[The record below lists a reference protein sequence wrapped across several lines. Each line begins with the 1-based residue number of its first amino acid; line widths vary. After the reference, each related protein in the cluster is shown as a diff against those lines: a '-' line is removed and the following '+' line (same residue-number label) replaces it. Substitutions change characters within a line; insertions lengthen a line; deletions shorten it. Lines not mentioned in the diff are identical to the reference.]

1 MSSYL
6 PQVCVQSNA
15 NAARGICKP
24 PCRLVQVEMASSY
37 GSVPIANI
45 STGVKAKLQKW
56 MGKASTNVRDKRSA
70 SCQENAAE
78 ITDYA
83 LQLQI
88 NNAMPVTYHSRTHS
102 APIPMTYIEKAAK
115 KPRKSSIS
123 TPPSS
128 FTKNPGTRENG
139 KIDEYPKNGMPR
151 GLTHSMVLHES
162 SSGPS
167 SSLQKQNNVNCCSK
181 VLNLEDQTDS
191 VAINSTRRTKNMESN
206 ANAASSRALMKGNR
220 PPCAVSRTSGEYSDE
235 STSSD
240 NEKITSNLVFESNQ
254 NDVQQLSGQIQS
266 RLQKWVERASY
277 QAALQDRR
285 LSEESAS
292 STDDSL
298 NAPES
303 PKSRS
308 SGSEPKSWTNES
320 QVKKIKELELAL
332 KELVE
337 NVGIRGGTGLRSSGS
352 SAQRSRNNSQKDN
365 EELDENG
372 NQGLLNKLSRDCSE
386 SGFHQDRN
394 SSSSTESDASVNIAD
409 GDAKLMIDNPEKSNE
424 LSSENQMED
433 LDDAIFKSTCPIRDP
448 ESRKYVHLHTNGRRS
463 VTLQEVLLCE
473 TLIEQCP
480 IQNNKVDQ
488 VKKITQTNG
497 KRIQYDSMKNKD
509 KANKGEYSLEAK
521 IIKNRSGK
529 SELAERQN
537 DTDNSELS
545 ENSQQN
551 RPRDGPGKKLERPKL
566 RKQITDPNG
575 SSLKVVSDLAVRE
588 SMRQYLKFKDADL
601 SAFAVECVR
610 HANKKKQGR
619 RRERDVEKENLGNK
633 TVQRSKKAN
642 TDEAN
647 GAQSVQI
654 AEINP
659 GIVIISSQDEDD
671 KTDEAER
678 STTPTD
684 SCRSSMDDETANK
697 PVENERRSRY
707 SFART
712 AEEAEWFTKEFIDA
726 AQGNRVA
733 KKESLERSSSNPQR
747 DPLSSQRLYK
757 FPSMP
762 MFYIPKDNVDSENE
776 KQEKKETV
784 NAPSASLSPQRRSVA
799 SFPSALVSLDTRPD
813 PFYHGLSDSASTAK
827 QPANSNSVLTGK
839 EPSQDENGNEVDKTS
854 KRPKLRKRKM
864 SAPSRSGLYPMTNVR
879 VDIEALI

>member
-1 MSSYL
+1 M
-6 PQVCVQSNA
+6 
-15 NAARGICKP
+15 
-24 PCRLVQVEMASSY
+24 
-37 GSVPIANI
+37 NI

-78 ITDYA
+78 MTDYA

-88 NNAMPVTYHSRTHS
+88 NNAMPETYHSRTHS
-102 APIPMTYIEKAAK
+102 APIPMTYSEKVAK
-115 KPRKSSIS
+115 KTRKSSIS

-128 FTKNPGTRENG
+128 FTKNQGTRENG
-139 KIDEYPKNGMPR
+139 KIDEYPKNGIPR

-162 SSGPS
+162 SSEPS
-167 SSLQKQNNVNCCSK
+167 SSLQKQNNVNCYSEE
-181 VLNLEDQTDS
+181 LNLEDQTDS
-191 VAINSTRRTKNMESN
+191 VEVNATRRAKNMDSN
-206 ANAASSRALMKGNR
+206 ANAISSRALMKGNR
-220 PPCAVSRTSGEYSDE
+220 PPCAVSKTSGEYSDE
-235 STSSD
+235 SASSD
-240 NEKITSNLVFESNQ
+240 NEKIASNLVFESNQ
-254 NDVQQLSGQIQS
+254 NNVQQLSGQIQS

-308 SGSEPKSWTNES
+308 SGSEAKSWTNES

-337 NVGIRGGTGLRSSGS
+337 NVGVRGGTSPRSPGS
-352 SAQRSRNNSQKDN
+352 SVQRSRNNSQKDN

-394 SSSSTESDASVNIAD
+394 SSSSTRSDASVNMAD

-424 LSSENQMED
+424 LCSESQMED
-433 LDDAIFKSTCPIRDP
+433 LDDVVFKSSCPIRDP
-448 ESRKYVHLHTNGRRS
+448 ESKKYVHLHKNGRRT

-497 KRIQYDSMKNKD
+497 KKIHYDSMKNKG
-509 KANKGEYSLEAK
+509 KAECSLEAT

-529 SELAERQN
+529 SESAERQN
-537 DTDNSELS
+537 DNDNSKLS
-545 ENSQQN
+545 ENSQN
-551 RPRDGPGKKLERPKL
+551 RPRDGPGKRLERPKF
-566 RKQITDPNG
+566 RKQMTDPDG

-610 HANKKKQGR
+610 HANKKKQER
-619 RRERDVEKENLGNK
+619 RREGDVEKENLANK
-633 TVQRSKKAN
+633 TVQLTKKADTN
-642 TDEAN
+642 ELN
-647 GAQSVQI
+647 GAQCVQI
-654 AEINP
+654 AEEKP
-659 GIVIISSQDEDD
+659 GIGIISSQDEDD
-671 KTDEAER
+671 KSDEAER
-678 STTPTD
+678 STTPTE
-684 SCRSSMDDETANK
+684 SCRSSMEDETANN
-697 PVENERRSRY
+697 PTENERRSDY

-712 AEEAEWFTKEFIDA
+712 AEEAEWLTKEFIDA

-747 DPLSSQRLYK
+747 DPVSSQRLYK

-762 MFYIPKDNVDSENE
+762 MFYIPKDNVDSENG
-776 KQEKKETV
+776 KQKKKETV
-784 NAPSASLSPQRRSVA
+784 NAPSASLSPPRRSAV
-799 SFPSALVSLDTRPD
+799 SFPSALELLNTRPD
-813 PFYHGLSDSASTAK
+813 PFYHGLSDTASTTK
-827 QPANSNSVLTGK
+827 QRTNSSSVLTGK
-839 EPSQDENGNEVDKTS
+839 EPSEDENGNEVDKTS

>member
-15 NAARGICKP
+15 NAVRGICKP
-24 PCRLVQVEMASSY
+24 PCRLAQVEMASSY
-37 GSVPIANI
+37 GSVPIVNI
-45 STGVKAKLQKW
+45 SNGVKAKLQKW

-78 ITDYA
+78 MTDYA

-88 NNAMPVTYHSRTHS
+88 NNAMPVTYHSRAHS
-102 APIPMTYIEKAAK
+102 APIPMTYGEKVAK

-128 FTKNPGTRENG
+128 FTKNQGTRENG
-139 KIDEYPKNGMPR
+139 KIDAYPKNGIPR

-162 SSGPS
+162 SSEPS

-181 VLNLEDQTDS
+181 DLSPEDQTDS
-191 VAINSTRRTKNMESN
+191 VAVSASRRAKNMNTN
-206 ANAASSRALMKGNR
+206 ANATNSRALMKVNR
-220 PPCAVSRTSGEYSDE
+220 PPCAVSKTSGEYSDE
-235 STSSD
+235 SASSD
-240 NEKITSNLVFESNQ
+240 NEKIASNLVFESNP

-266 RLQKWVERASY
+266 RLQKWVERASH

-285 LSEESAS
+285 LSEGSES

-298 NAPES
+298 NPPES

-320 QVKKIKELELAL
+320 QVKTIKELELAL
-332 KELVE
+332 KELVG
-337 NVGIRGGTGLRSSGS
+337 NVGVRGGNWPSKQGGTRSPGSSG
-352 SAQRSRNNSQKDN
+352 QRSRNNSQKDN

-372 NQGLLNKLSRDCSE
+372 NQCLLNKLSRDGSE
-386 SGFHQDRN
+386 SGFHQNRN
-394 SSSSTESDASVNIAD
+394 SSSSTESDASVNMAD

-424 LSSENQMED
+424 LCSENQMED
-433 LDDAIFKSTCPIRDP
+433 LDDVIFESSCPIRDQ
-448 ESRKYVHLHTNGRRS
+448 SRKYVHPHKNGRRS

-480 IQNNKVDQ
+480 IQNNKDDQ
-488 VKKITQTNG
+488 VKRTTQTNS
-497 KRIQYDSMKNKD
+497 KKNHYDSMKNKG
-509 KANKGEYSLEAK
+509 KGEYSLEAT
-521 IIKNRSGK
+521 IKNRSGK

-537 DTDNSELS
+537 DTDNSKLS
-545 ENSQQN
+545 ENSQN
-551 RPRDGPGKKLERPKL
+551 RPRDGPGKKLERPGL
-566 RKQITDPNG
+566 RKQMTDPNG
-575 SSLKVVSDLAVRE
+575 SSLKVVPDLRVRE

-610 HANKKKQGR
+610 HANKKKQIL
-619 RRERDVEKENLGNK
+619 REGDVEKENLGDK
-633 TVQRSKKAN
+633 TVQLSKKAN
-642 TDEAN
+642 TNETN

-654 AEINP
+654 AELQP
-659 GIVIISSQDEDD
+659 IVIISSQDEDY

-712 AEEAEWFTKEFIDA
+712 AEEAEWFTKEFIDP
-726 AQGNRVA
+726 AQGNCVA

-747 DPLSSQRLYK
+747 DPVSSQRLYK

-762 MFYIPKDNVDSENE
+762 MFYIPKENVDSENG
-776 KQEKKETV
+776 KQKKKETV
-784 NAPSASLSPQRRSVA
+784 NAPSAPLPPPRRSAA
-799 SFPSALVSLDTRPD
+799 SFPSALESLNTKPD
-813 PFYHGLSDSASTAK
+813 PFYHGLSDSTSTTK
-827 QPANSNSVLTGK
+827 QRATSSSVLSGK
-839 EPSQDENGNEVDKTS
+839 EPSEDENGNEVDKAS

>member
-1 MSSYL
+1 M
-6 PQVCVQSNA
+6 
-15 NAARGICKP
+15 
-24 PCRLVQVEMASSY
+24 
-37 GSVPIANI
+37 NI

-78 ITDYA
+78 MTDYA

-88 NNAMPVTYHSRTHS
+88 NNAMPVTHHSRTHS
-102 APIPMTYIEKAAK
+102 APIPMNNGEKVVK

-128 FTKNPGTRENG
+128 FIKNQGNRENG
-139 KIDEYPKNGMPR
+139 KIDAYPKNGIPR

-162 SSGPS
+162 SSEPS
-167 SSLQKQNNVNCCSK
+167 SSLQKQNNANCYSK
-181 VLNLEDQTDS
+181 ELNLEDQTDS
-191 VAINSTRRTKNMESN
+191 VAMNATRRAKTMDSN
-206 ANAASSRALMKGNR
+206 ANATSSRALMKSNK
-220 PPCAVSRTSGEYSDE
+220 PPSAVSKTSGEYSDG
-235 STSSD
+235 SASSD
-240 NEKITSNLVFESNQ
+240 NEKNATNLVFESNP
-254 NDVQQLSGQIQS
+254 NDAQQLSGQIQS
-266 RLQKWVERASY
+266 RLQKWVERASH

-298 NAPES
+298 NLPDS
-303 PKSRS
+303 PKSKS

-337 NVGIRGGTGLRSSGS
+337 NVGVRGGNWPSKQGGTRSPGSSG
-352 SAQRSRNNSQKDN
+352 QRSRNNSQKDS

-372 NQGLLNKLSRDCSE
+372 NQGLLNKLARDHSE
-386 SGFHQDRN
+386 SGLHKNRN
-394 SSSSTESDASVNIAD
+394 SSSSTESDASVNMAD

-424 LSSENQMED
+424 LCSENQMED
-433 LDDAIFKSTCPIRDP
+433 LDDVTFKSSCPIRDQ
-448 ESRKYVHLHTNGRRS
+448 SRKYVLPHKNGRRS

-480 IQNNKVDQ
+480 IQNNKDDQ

-497 KRIQYDSMKNKD
+497 KKNHSNSVKNKG
-509 KANKGEYSLEAK
+509 KGEYSLEAT
-521 IIKNRSGK
+521 IVKNRSGK

-537 DTDNSELS
+537 DTDNSKLL
-545 ENSQQN
+545 ENSQN
-551 RPRDGPGKKLERPKL
+551 RSRDGPGKKLERPKL
-566 RKQITDPNG
+566 RKPVTDPDG
-575 SSLKVVSDLAVRE
+575 SSLKIVPDSSVRE

-610 HANKKKQGR
+610 HANKKKQIL
-619 RRERDVEKENLGNK
+619 REGDVEKENLGDQ
-633 TVQRSKKAN
+633 TVQLSRKASAN
-642 TDEAN
+642 ETN
-647 GAQSVQI
+647 GAQSVQV
-654 AEINP
+654 AELQP
-659 GIVIISSQDEDD
+659 IVIISSQDEDY

-684 SCRSSMDDETANK
+684 SRRSSMDDETANK

-712 AEEAEWFTKEFIDA
+712 AEEAEWFSKEFIDP
-726 AQGNRVA
+726 AQGNCVA
-733 KKESLERSSSNPQR
+733 KKETLERSSSNPQQ
-747 DPLSSQRLYK
+747 DPVSSQRLYK

-762 MFYIPKDNVDSENE
+762 MFYIPNENVDSENG
-776 KQEKKETV
+776 KQKKKETV
-784 NAPSASLSPQRRSVA
+784 NAPSAPLSPPRRSAA
-799 SFPSALVSLDTRPD
+799 SFPSALESLNTKPD
-813 PFYHGLSDSASTAK
+813 PFYHGLSDSTCTTK
-827 QPANSNSVLTGK
+827 QRANSSSVLTGK
-839 EPSQDENGNEVDKTS
+839 QPSEDENGNEVDKTS

>member
-1 MSSYL
+1 MISSD
-6 PQVCVQSNA
+6 QDTEVCVQSNA

-24 PCRLVQVEMASSY
+24 PCRLVQVEMATSY
-37 GSVPIANI
+37 GSLPIGNI

-78 ITDYA
+78 MTEYA

-88 NNAMPVTYHSRTHS
+88 NNAMPVTYHSRAHS
-102 APIPMTYIEKAAK
+102 APVPMPYNEKVAK

-128 FTKNPGTRENG
+128 FTKNQGTRENG
-139 KIDEYPKNGMPR
+139 KIDDYPKNGIPL

-162 SSGPS
+162 SSEPS
-167 SSLQKQNNVNCCSK
+167 SSLQKQNNVNCYSEE
-181 VLNLEDQTDS
+181 LNLEDQTDS
-191 VAINSTRRTKNMESN
+191 VAVNATRRAKNMDSN
-206 ANAASSRALMKGNR
+206 ANLTSSRALMKGNR
-220 PPCAVSRTSGEYSDE
+220 PPCAVSKTSGEYSDG
-235 STSSD
+235 SASSD
-240 NEKITSNLVFESNQ
+240 NEKIASNLVFESNQ

-285 LSEESAS
+285 LSEGSAS

-298 NAPES
+298 NPPES

-337 NVGIRGGTGLRSSGS
+337 NVGVRGGTGLRSPGS
-352 SAQRSRNNSQKDN
+352 SVQRSRNNSQKDN

-386 SGFHQDRN
+386 SRFHQDRN
-394 SSSSTESDASVNIAD
+394 SSSSTQSDASVNMAD
-409 GDAKLMIDNPEKSNE
+409 GDAKLMIDNLEKSNE
-424 LSSENQMED
+424 LCSESQMED
-433 LDDAIFKSTCPIRDP
+433 LDDVVFKSSCPIRDP
-448 ESRKYVHLHTNGRRS
+448 GSKKYVHLHKNGRRS

-497 KRIQYDSMKNKD
+497 KKIHYDSMKNK
-509 KANKGEYSLEAK
+509 AKGEYSLEAT
-521 IIKNRSGK
+521 IIKSRSGK
-529 SELAERQN
+529 SESAERQN
-537 DTDNSELS
+537 DADNSKLS
-545 ENSQQN
+545 ENSQN
-551 RPRDGPGKKLERPKL
+551 RPRDGPGKRLERPKF
-566 RKQITDPNG
+566 RKQMTDPDG

-619 RRERDVEKENLGNK
+619 RREGDAEKENLDNK
-633 TVQRSKKAN
+633 TVQLSNKAN
-642 TDEAN
+642 TNETN

-654 AEINP
+654 AELKP

-684 SCRSSMDDETANK
+684 SSRSSMDDETANK
-697 PVENERRSRY
+697 PAENERGSGY

-733 KKESLERSSSNPQR
+733 KKESLERSSSNPQQ
-747 DPLSSQRLYK
+747 DPVNSQRLYK

-762 MFYIPKDNVDSENE
+762 MFYIPKENVDSENG
-776 KQEKKETV
+776 KQKKKEPV
-784 NAPSASLSPQRRSVA
+784 NAPSESLSPPRRSAV
-799 SFPSALVSLDTRPD
+799 SFPSALELLNTRPD
-813 PFYHGLSDSASTAK
+813 PFYRGLSDSASTTK
-827 QPANSNSVLTGK
+827 QRAISSSVLTGK
-839 EPSQDENGNEVDKTS
+839 EPSEDENGNEVDKTS

>member
-1 MSSYL
+1 
-6 PQVCVQSNA
+6 
-15 NAARGICKP
+15 
-24 PCRLVQVEMASSY
+24 
-37 GSVPIANI
+37 
-45 STGVKAKLQKW
+45 

-78 ITDYA
+78 MKDYA

-88 NNAMPVTYHSRTHS
+88 NNAIPETYHSRTLS
-102 APIPMTYIEKAAK
+102 APIPMNYGEKVAK
-115 KPRKSSIS
+115 KPRKSSVS

-128 FTKNPGTRENG
+128 FIKNQGNRENG
-139 KIDEYPKNGMPR
+139 KIDAYPKNGTPR

-162 SSGPS
+162 SSEPS
-167 SSLQKQNNVNCCSK
+167 LGGYCGSSLQKQNNANCYSK
-181 VLNLEDQTDS
+181 ELNIEDQTDS
-191 VAINSTRRTKNMESN
+191 VAVNATRRAKKMDSN
-206 ANAASSRALMKGNR
+206 ANATSSRALMKSNK
-220 PPCAVSRTSGEYSDE
+220 PPCEVSKTSGEYSDG
-235 STSSD
+235 SASSD
-240 NEKITSNLVFESNQ
+240 NEKNASNPVFEGNP
-254 NDVQQLSGQIQS
+254 NDVQQLSGKIQS
-266 RLQKWVERASY
+266 RLQKWVERASH

-298 NAPES
+298 NLPES
-303 PKSRS
+303 PKSKS

-337 NVGIRGGTGLRSSGS
+337 NVGVRGGNWPSKQGGTRSPGSSG
-352 SAQRSRNNSQKDN
+352 QRSRNNSQKDN

-372 NQGLLNKLSRDCSE
+372 NQGLLNKLARDRSE
-386 SGFHQDRN
+386 SGLQQNRN
-394 SSSSTESDASVNIAD
+394 SSSSTESDASVNMAD
-409 GDAKLMIDNPEKSNE
+409 GDAKLMIDDPEKSNE
-424 LSSENQMED
+424 LCSENQMED
-433 LDDAIFKSTCPIRDP
+433 LDDVIFKSSCPIRDQ
-448 ESRKYVHLHTNGRRS
+448 SRKYVHLHRNGRRS

-480 IQNNKVDQ
+480 IQSNKDGQ

-497 KRIQYDSMKNKD
+497 KRNHYNSMKTKG
-509 KANKGEYSLEAK
+509 KGEYSLEAT

-537 DTDNSELS
+537 DTDNSKLL
-545 ENSQQN
+545 ENSQN
-551 RPRDGPGKKLERPKL
+551 RSRDGPAKKLERPKL
-566 RKQITDPNG
+566 RKPVTDPDG
-575 SSLKVVSDLAVRE
+575 SSLKLVPDSSVRE

-610 HANKKKQGR
+610 HANKKKQIL
-619 RRERDVEKENLGNK
+619 REGDIEKENLGDK
-633 TVQRSKKAN
+633 TVQLSRKAN
-642 TDEAN
+642 AN
-647 GAQSVQI
+647 ETNGVQSVQV
-654 AEINP
+654 AELQP
-659 GIVIISSQDEDD
+659 IVIISSQDEDY

-684 SCRSSMDDETANK
+684 SRRSSMDDETANK
-697 PVENERRSRY
+697 PVENERGSRF

-712 AEEAEWFTKEFIDA
+712 AEEAEWFTKELIDP

-733 KKESLERSSSNPQR
+733 KKESLERSSSNPLL
-747 DPLSSQRLYK
+747 DPVSSQRLYK

-762 MFYIPKDNVDSENE
+762 MFYIPNEDVDSENE
-776 KQEKKETV
+776 KQKKKETV
-784 NAPSASLSPQRRSVA
+784 NAPSEPLPPPRRSTV
-799 SFPSALVSLDTRPD
+799 SFPSALESLNTKPD
-813 PFYHGLSDSASTAK
+813 PFYHGLSDSASKTKRAT
-827 QPANSNSVLTGK
+827 SCSVLTGK
-839 EPSQDENGNEVDKTS
+839 EPSEADENGNEVDKTS

>member
-1 MSSYL
+1 M
-6 PQVCVQSNA
+6 
-15 NAARGICKP
+15 
-24 PCRLVQVEMASSY
+24 
-37 GSVPIANI
+37 NI

-70 SCQENAAE
+70 SSQENAAE
-78 ITDYA
+78 MMDYA

-102 APIPMTYIEKAAK
+102 APIPMTYNEKAAK

-139 KIDEYPKNGMPR
+139 KIDKYPKNGTPR

-162 SSGPS
+162 SSEPS
-167 SSLQKQNNVNCCSK
+167 SSLQKQNNVNCYSK
-181 VLNLEDQTDS
+181 ELNLEDQTDS
-191 VAINSTRRTKNMESN
+191 VAVNSTRRTKNMESN
-206 ANAASSRALMKGNR
+206 ANATSSRALMKSNR
-220 PPCAVSRTSGEYSDE
+220 PPCAVSKTSGEYSDE
-235 STSSD
+235 SASSD
-240 NEKITSNLVFESNQ
+240 NEKIASNLVFESNQ

-337 NVGIRGGTGLRSSGS
+337 NVGIRGGTGHRSSGS

-372 NQGLLNKLSRDCSE
+372 NHGDCSE

-394 SSSSTESDASVNIAD
+394 SSSSTESDASVNMAD

-424 LSSENQMED
+424 LSTENQMED
-433 LDDAIFKSTCPIRDP
+433 LDDVIFNSSCPIRDP
-448 ESRKYVHLHTNGRRS
+448 ESRKYVHLHKNGGRS

-480 IQNNKVDQ
+480 IQDNKVDQ
-488 VKKITQTNG
+488 VKKITQTNA
-497 KRIQYDSMKNKD
+497 KKIQYDSIKNKD
-509 KANKGEYSLEAK
+509 KGKYSVLEAK

-529 SELAERQN
+529 SELTERQN
-537 DTDNSELS
+537 DTDNSDLS

-619 RRERDVEKENLGNK
+619 RREGDVAKENLGNK
-633 TVQRSKKAN
+633 TVQPSKKAN
-642 TDEAN
+642 ANETN
-647 GAQSVQI
+647 GAESVQI
-654 AEINP
+654 AEVNP

-671 KTDEAER
+671 KTDGTER
-678 STTPTD
+678 STIPTD
-684 SCRSSMDDETANK
+684 SCRSLMDDETANK
-697 PVENERRSRY
+697 PVENERGSRY

-747 DPLSSQRLYK
+747 DPVSSQRLYK

-762 MFYIPKDNVDSENE
+762 MFYIPKDNVDPENG

-784 NAPSASLSPQRRSVA
+784 NAPSAALSPQRRSAA
-799 SFPSALVSLDTRPD
+799 SFPSALESLDTRPD

-827 QPANSNSVLTGK
+827 QRTNSSSVLTVK
-839 EPSQDENGNEVDKTS
+839 EPSEDENGNEVDKTS